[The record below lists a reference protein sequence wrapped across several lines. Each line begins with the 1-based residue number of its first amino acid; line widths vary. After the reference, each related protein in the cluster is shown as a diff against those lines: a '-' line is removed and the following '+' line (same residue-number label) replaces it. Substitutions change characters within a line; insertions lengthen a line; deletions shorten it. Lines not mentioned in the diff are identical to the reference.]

1 MRRTVEGGLAEHQG
15 LDFWLICLAT
25 LSCRTVQGV
34 GLPSTCLSGN
44 SQLPNSWGR
53 DWPNSGGGACRTPRV
68 GFQAHLSGNSQLP
81 NGSGEVAEHISF
93 AWQLGCRTIEAGPKE
108 EMRGFPTEKNP
119 DKSLNVRGKVAQHRS
134 FALAAQLPNGY
145 WKGCWKNHSSTN
157 IQWNVF
163 CWTLWA
169 LQAEQLINHH
179 QCLSAWPCISG

>member
-1 MRRTVEGGLAEHQG
+1 M
-15 LDFWLICLAT
+15 CLAT
-25 LSCRTVQGV
+25 LSCQANGEYWPRHAHLLGYCCYWLMTTGTKASELDVQ
-34 GLPSTCLSGN
+34 N
-44 SQLPNSWGR
+44 NWE
-53 DWPNSGGGACRTPRV
+53 GACRTPRV